1 MEIKGYSIPEIVK
14 SPKKA
19 EKEVMVEE
27 IPLTIGVGLEN
38 QGNKMKQT
46 ARMRFTKKGKKYIC
60 EKTGKEYSS
69 LEEAVGMTA
78 HYMIAELV
86 KVK

>member
-14 SPKKA
+14 TAKSA

-27 IPLTIGVGLEN
+27 VPLKISVAVEN
-38 QGNKMKQT
+38 QGNEMKHSS
-46 ARMRFTKKGKKYIC
+46 RIRFTKKGKKYTC
-60 EKTGKEYSS
+60 EMTGKEYGS

-78 HYMIAELV
+78 HEMIAKLV
-86 KVK
+86 K